1 MKKELNEVFQVS
13 PYFVFFL
20 VHSVQVG
27 VGILGFQQSVV
38 TLAGNDSWIP
48 VVAAGIGVHIIIWV
62 IFQLLNRSQMD
73 LIEIHKYVFGKWIGN
88 FLTIIWAFYF
98 MLVGMTVLFSY
109 IEVIRVWM
117 FPELSVFL
125 MALLYVVLVVY
136 TIFGGF
142 RTVAG
147 ICFLGVVIPAY
158 LIFTFMF
165 PIPYSDFTSLFPVWN
180 HSINDLSKATHE
192 MTLSYL
198 GFSTLLIY
206 YPFIKEA
213 KSSHKWAQMGVF
225 LTLLTYLLIIV
236 VSISYFSE
244 QQLIEQLWATLTLW
258 KIVEMPVVERF
269 EYIGITSWALI
280 ILPNVCLTFWAASRS
295 IKQTLQIPQKYAVL
309 GIVTIVLISSFFF
322 TKRDNILF
330 LNNCTTKLGFYS
342 EFVYVPI
349 LFLLYLVIAKVRK
362 KKND

>member
-38 TLAGNDSWIP
+38 TIAGNDSWIP
-48 VVAAGIGVHIIIWV
+48 VIAAGIAVHIIIWI
-62 IFQLLNRSQMD
+62 IFQLLNRAQMD
-73 LIEIHKYVFGKWIGN
+73 LIDLHKFLFGKWIGN
-88 FLTIIWAFYF
+88 LLSLIWIIYF
-98 MLVGMTVLFSY
+98 TLIGMTVLFSY
-109 IEVIRVWM
+109 FEVIRVWM

-125 MALLYVVLVVY
+125 LAIIYAFLILY

-147 ICFLGVVIPAY
+147 ICFIGVVIPAY
-158 LIFTFMF
+158 LIFTFLF
-165 PIPYSDFTSLFPVWN
+165 PIPYSDFLSLFPIWN
-180 HSINDLSKATHE
+180 HSISDMSKAAHE

-206 YPFIKEA
+206 YPYIKDA
-213 KSSHKWAQMGVF
+213 KNAHKWAQMGSF

-236 VSISYFSE
+236 VSLCYFSE

-295 IKQTLQIPQKYAVL
+295 IKKTLHIPQKFAVI
-309 GIVTIVLISSFFF
+309 GIVIIVLCSSFFF
-322 TKRDNILF
+322 TKRDDILT
-330 LNNCTTKLGFYS
+330 LINWTTKLGFYS
-342 EFVYVPI
+342 EFIYVPI
-349 LFLLYLVIAKVRK
+349 LFVLYLVIAKVRK
-362 KKND
+362 RNK